1 VTAAGNKILIV
12 DGQEGI
18 CAQLAEYLRDEE
30 MIPAV
35 AHTAQAALEK
45 IRTEAPDLLIADMEL
60 PDMGGIQTMK
70 AAKALD
76 EDLPT
81 ILVTGN
87 PNIREAVAA
96 IRAGAHGYLEKP
108 LKHHEVLRVAFR
120 ALNESALQRKLRRLS
135 SQAEDAA
142 SLRESMGPSGAVTR
156 LIAEVTRVAKTNF
169 SVLILGETG
178 AGKDLVA
185 SAIHRLSPRSRGP
198 FVAVDCG
205 AIPETLIEGELFG
218 YEKGAFTGADKQ
230 KIGKFEMAGGGT
242 FFLDEVSNMPLE
254 SQAKLLR
261 VLQDKT
267 VQRIGSTRPI
277 DVDVRVLAAS
287 NRDLHA
293 LTEAEAGSF
302 RRDVYFRLN
311 EFTIQVPPL
320 RERRE
325 DILYLAKRFVD
336 LTNAELQKEVRS
348 FTQPAVDRLLAYH
361 WPGNVRQLRSMIR
374 RAVLLAED
382 TISEQH
388 LAFDDARPAPPAGLE
403 STSTVQIPPQ
413 RDCSLREI
421 VQHNTAL
428 VERQILARVL
438 RQTGGNKA
446 EAARLLQIDYKT
458 IHLKIK
464 VYGLQTARHRA
475 RKGDF

>member
-1 VTAAGNKILIV
+1 
-12 DGQEGI
+12 
-18 CAQLAEYLRDEE
+18 
-30 MIPAV
+30 MIPV
-35 AHTAQAALEK
+35 IAHTAETGLEK
-45 IRTEAPDLLIADMEL
+45 VRSEAPDLLIADMEL
-60 PDMGGIQTMK
+60 PDIGGIQAMK
-70 AAKALD
+70 AAKALA
-76 EDLPT
+76 EGLPT

-87 PNIREAVAA
+87 PNVREAVAA

-108 LKHHEVLRVAFR
+108 LKHHEVLRVVFR
-120 ALNESALQRKLRRLS
+120 ALNESALARKLRRLS

-156 LIAEVTRVAKTNF
+156 LMAEVTRVARTNF

-185 SAIHRLSPRSRGP
+185 GAIHRLSPRSRGP

-230 KIGKFEMAGGGT
+230 KPGKFEMAGGGT
-242 FFLDEVSNMPLE
+242 FFLDEVCNMPLE

-287 NRDLHA
+287 NRDLRE

-336 LTNAELQKEVRS
+336 LTNVELHKEVRS
-348 FTQPAVDRLLAYH
+348 FTPPAVDLLLAYH

-374 RAVLLAED
+374 RAVLVAED

-388 LAFDDARPAPPAGLE
+388 LAFEGARPAAPAD
-403 STSTVQIPPQ
+403 SDSASTVQIPAQ
-413 RDCSLREI
+413 RDCSLKEI

-438 RQTGGNKA
+438 CQTGGNKA

-464 VYGLQTARHRA
+464 VYGLETARHRA

>member
-1 VTAAGNKILIV
+1 
-12 DGQEGI
+12 
-18 CAQLAEYLRDEE
+18 
-30 MIPAV
+30 M
-35 AHTAQAALEK
+35 
-45 IRTEAPDLLIADMEL
+45 
-60 PDMGGIQTMK
+60 
-70 AAKALD
+70 
-76 EDLPT
+76 
-81 ILVTGN
+81 
-87 PNIREAVAA
+87 
-96 IRAGAHGYLEKP
+96 
-108 LKHHEVLRVAFR
+108 LRVVFR
-120 ALNESALQRKLRRLS
+120 ALNESALARKLRRLS
-135 SQAEDAA
+135 SQVEDAA

-242 FFLDEVSNMPLE
+242 FFLDEVSNMPPE

-287 NRDLHA
+287 NRDLRE
-293 LTEAEAGSF
+293 LGEAEAGSF

-336 LTNAELQKEVRS
+336 LTNVELQKEVRS

-382 TISEQH
+382 AITEQH
-388 LAFDDARPAPPAGLE
+388 LAFDDAAPSGLE
-403 STSTVQIPPQ
+403 STTTVQIPPQ
-413 RDCSLREI
+413 HDCSLKEI

-428 VERQILARVL
+428 VERQILGRVL

-464 VYGLQTARHRA
+464 VYGLETARHRV

>member
-1 VTAAGNKILIV
+1 VSVAGNKVLIV

-18 CAQLAEYLRDEE
+18 CALFSEYLKSEG
-30 MIPAV
+30 MIPVV
-35 AHTAQAALEK
+35 AHTAAAGLEK
-45 IRTEAPDLLIADMEL
+45 VRTVAPDLLIVDLEL
-60 PDMGGIQTMK
+60 PDMGGIEAMK
-70 AAKALD
+70 AAKALA

-108 LKHHEVLRVAFR
+108 LKHHEVLRVIFR

-142 SLRESMGPSGAVTR
+142 SLRESMGPSQAVTR

-185 SAIHRLSPRSRGP
+185 GAIHRLSARALGP

-205 AIPETLIEGELFG
+205 AIPETLIEDELFG

-230 KIGKFEMAGGGT
+230 KSGKFEMAGSGT
-242 FFLDEVSNMPLE
+242 FFLDEVGNMPPA

-267 VQRIGSTRPI
+267 IYRIGSTRPI

-287 NRDLHA
+287 NRDLRE

-336 LTNAELQKEVRS
+336 LTNVELQKEVRS

-374 RAVLLAED
+374 RAVLVAED
-382 TISEQH
+382 TIAEQH
-388 LAFDDARPAPPAGLE
+388 LAFDGARPADSDSA
-403 STSTVQIPPQ
+403 STVQIPAQ
-413 RDCSLREI
+413 RDCSLKEI

-464 VYGLQTARHRA
+464 VYGLETARHRA